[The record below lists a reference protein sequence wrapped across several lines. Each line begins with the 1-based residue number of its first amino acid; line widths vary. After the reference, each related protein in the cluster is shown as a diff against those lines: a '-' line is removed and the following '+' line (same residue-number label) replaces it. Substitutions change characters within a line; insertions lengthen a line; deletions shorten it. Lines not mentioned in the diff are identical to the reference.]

1 MVLKIIT
8 WVDLAGQYRVTS
20 PAFKSVCETQQLDDD
35 ALIAKIKG
43 ELKQHHSL
51 PTNQVFHVVDNDA
64 QLTRLVDCCGTYFWH
79 TLDGSPGAWD
89 MSDDGLPVVNMTR
102 ARGLHMDQIREVR
115 NTELK
120 KTDLPFMKAVEAK
133 DTSAQDT
140 ISTEKQILRDIP
152 QTFDLSARTPAQ
164 LMAKWPVELPPRTD

>member
-8 WVDLAGQYRVTS
+8 WIDSAGQYRVTS

-35 ALIAKIKG
+35 PLIALIISQ
-43 ELKQHHSL
+43 LKETHSL
-51 PTNQVFHVVDNDA
+51 PADHAFHVVDNDA

-89 MSDDGLPVVNMTR
+89 MTEDGHPVVNMNR
-102 ARGLHMDQIREVR
+102 ARGLHMDQIRKVR
-115 NTELK
+115 DAELE

-133 DTSAQDT
+133 DANAQAT
-140 ISTEKQILRDIP
+140 ISAEKQLLRDIP
-152 QTFDLSARTPAQ
+152 QTFDLTARTPAA
-164 LMAKWPVELPPRTD
+164 LMSKWPVELPPRTA